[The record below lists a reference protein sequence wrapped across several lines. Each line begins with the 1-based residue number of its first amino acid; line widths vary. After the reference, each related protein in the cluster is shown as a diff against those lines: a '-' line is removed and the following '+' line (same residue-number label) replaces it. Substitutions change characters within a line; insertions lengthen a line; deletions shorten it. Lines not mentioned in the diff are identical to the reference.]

1 MPIIDFLAP
10 YFLWTGDPTA
20 WVALLTLIVL
30 EVVLGIDNLIFIS
43 ILTNKLPQEQQA
55 RARRLG
61 ISAALIMRL
70 VLLAT
75 ISFIVQLTEPLF
87 TAFGHGFSWRDLI
100 LIAGGLFLVW
110 KATKEIHHTVDPDDH
125 KDTMVGAVTMT
136 LGAAIF
142 QILLLDLVFSINSI
156 ITAVG
161 MTDEIAIMYIAVIV
175 AVSVMMLAATPLA
188 NFIAKNPTIVMLALG
203 FLLMIG
209 MTLIADGMGY
219 HVPKGYIY
227 AAMGFSALVEGL
239 NMLARKRKKGGT
251 GGHSCSRT
259 LQGGRTVRH
268 HASGSRTMWM
278 MLAGLVIQPP
288 LKPSPSGS
296 IASQR
301 TTPAWRDGR
310 RRRRNRR

>member
-1 MPIIDFLAP
+1 MADFFAMHFDWLS
-10 YFLWTGDPTA
+10 DPTA
-20 WVALLTLIVL
+20 WVALLTLIIL

-43 ILTNKLPQEQQA
+43 ILTNKLPVEQRA

-75 ISFIVQLTEPLF
+75 ISVIVRLTTPLF
-87 TAFGHGFSWRDLI
+87 SAFDHTFSWRDLI

-110 KATKEIHHTVDPDDH
+110 KATKEIHHTVDHEDH
-125 KDTMVGAVTMT
+125 KDSIVSGTLQLT

-142 QILLLDLVFSINSI
+142 QILLLDLVFSIDSI

-175 AVSVMMLAATPLA
+175 AVSVMMLASGPLA
-188 NFIAKNPTIVMLALG
+188 RFIEKNPTIVMLALG

-219 HVPKGYIY
+219 HVPRGYIY
-227 AAMGFSALVEGL
+227 AAMGFSAMVEAL
-239 NMLARKRKKGGT
+239 NMLARRRK
-251 GGHSCSRT
+251 
-259 LQGGRTVRH
+259 
-268 HASGSRTMWM
+268 
-278 MLAGLVIQPP
+278 
-288 LKPSPSGS
+288 
-296 IASQR
+296 QR
-301 TTPAWRDGR
+301 KVGADRG
-310 RRRRNRR
+310 